1 MDRGIIIVN
10 SAGEEF
16 REIIGTSDSN
26 SDKHVTHLRNYLKA
40 NGYISE
46 NIDEMATYTL
56 FVYSARLG
64 LIAFQVDNPTV
75 VYLPKELSMKQYE
88 WYIQNKKNL
97 KKIRNLMITNIEQTD
112 YLTYYDRSILGGENP
127 FKKFKELME
136 EKAIYEEKGEENATT
151 IRK

>member
-10 SAGEEF
+10 SAGKEF
-16 REIIGTSDSN
+16 REIIGTSDS
-26 SDKHVTHLRNYLKA
+26 DKHVTPLRYYLKE
-40 NGYISE
+40 NGYTCE
-46 NIDEMATYTL
+46 NIDEIATYTL
-56 FVYSARLG
+56 FVYCARLG

-97 KKIRNLMITNIEQTD
+97 KKINNLMIVNIEEPD
-112 YLTYYDRSILGGENP
+112 FLSNYDRTTLDGENP